1 MLGHDD
7 VPGLHPGVDHDE
19 GSADDNTDDYRRN
32 QLDPN
37 CIGRHLS
44 QQE

>member
-1 MLGHDD
+1 MLCHDD

-19 GSADDNTDDYRRN
+19 GSADENTDAYRHN